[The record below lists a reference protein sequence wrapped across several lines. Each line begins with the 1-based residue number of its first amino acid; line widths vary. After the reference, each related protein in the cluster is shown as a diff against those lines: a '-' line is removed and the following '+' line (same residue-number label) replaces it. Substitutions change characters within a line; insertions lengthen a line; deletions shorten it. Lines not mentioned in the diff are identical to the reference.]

1 MGKKMFRIN
10 VSGDEKKYIKK
21 KADELDLTVGAYAKL
36 VLKSIENDDV
46 PIEKDNRPPTV
57 RGKPE
62 AIMVELTKS
71 QNMELTVKALNAE
84 VYKSEWFRY
93 VLTHVCLDV
102 KAELC

>member
-1 MGKKMFRIN
+1 MRKRMFRIS
-10 VSGDEKKYIKK
+10 VSKDEKSEIKA

-46 PIEKDNRPPTV
+46 PVEKDNRPPTL

-62 AIMVELTKS
+62 AIMVELTKK
-71 QNMELTVKALNAE
+71 QNTVLTMKALNAE
-84 VYKSEWFRY
+84 VYKSEWYRY